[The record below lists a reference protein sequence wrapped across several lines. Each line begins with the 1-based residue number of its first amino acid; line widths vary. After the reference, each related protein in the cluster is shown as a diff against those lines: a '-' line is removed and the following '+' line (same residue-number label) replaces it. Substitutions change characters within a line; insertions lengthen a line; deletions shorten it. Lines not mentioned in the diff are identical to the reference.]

1 MKSNHASLNSLRVS
15 YDKVETEF
23 VFVVPVKECL
33 FSFFLSNEAHHK
45 MVEGRRRKC
54 GKVVGRMDG
63 WIDR

>member
-1 MKSNHASLNSLRVS
+1 
-15 YDKVETEF
+15 
-23 VFVVPVKECL
+23 VPVKECL
-33 FSFFLSNEAHHK
+33 FSFLFFLSNEAHHK